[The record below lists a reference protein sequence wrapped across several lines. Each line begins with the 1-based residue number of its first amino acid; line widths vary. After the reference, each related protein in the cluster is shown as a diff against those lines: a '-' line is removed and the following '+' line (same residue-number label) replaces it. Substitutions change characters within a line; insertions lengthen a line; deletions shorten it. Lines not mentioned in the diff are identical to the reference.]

1 MAHKHK
7 GFIQLLVLFAI
18 VMYIALGII
27 DPVVNKRLSPSEAF
41 SKFVCRPIPRSVTD
55 IKMDRLIRWNGWH
68 RYVFHFKIDEAD
80 LPSILNSKPFQEIR
94 HSKYNPKTS
103 MLSWEPIDFKNTL
116 QLPSSRQLYNIH
128 PVESVPEWFNL
139 EQWDSPKA
147 YKYLVRTGV
156 HRLRLLIYNKELREA
171 YFIDYR
177 SPD

>member
-1 MAHKHK
+1 MAYKHK

-80 LPSILNSKPFQEIR
+80 LPSILNSKPFQ
-94 HSKYNPKTS
+94 
-103 MLSWEPIDFKNTL
+103 
-116 QLPSSRQLYNIH
+116 
-128 PVESVPEWFNL
+128 
-139 EQWDSPKA
+139 
-147 YKYLVRTGV
+147 
-156 HRLRLLIYNKELREA
+156 
-171 YFIDYR
+171 
-177 SPD
+177 